1 MITDCNTNFL
11 YLADTLPIKYQA
23 FFKELNNQLS
33 QKQIAFDFLPN
44 TKDVWAVDYMP
55 IQVAS
60 DKFVQF
66 VYNPDYLR
74 DSKTGSKTISEVT
87 TICKSIQVQTVK
99 SSIVLDGGNV
109 IRSANKVI
117 MTEKVF
123 VENPS
128 FTKRDLIQELEDLFE
143 TDVILFIPT
152 DPTDFTGHA
161 DGMIR
166 FIDNDTVLV
175 NDYSKE
181 NSRFRNRIKSTIQ
194 NAGLNFIEIPY
205 LPYSNKSQT
214 DAKGIYIN
222 YLHMQSKLF
231 VPVFGIKEDE
241 AVVKMFESIFKDYSI
256 ATVASNDL
264 AKDGG
269 ILNCISWNI
278 LKK

>member
-1 MITDCNTNFL
+1 MIPDSNTNFL
-11 YLADTLPIKYQA
+11 YLADTLPVKYPA
-23 FFKELNNQLS
+23 FFKELNNEIS
-33 QKQIAFDFLPN
+33 QQQIAFDFLPN

-55 IQVAS
+55 IQVTP

-74 DSKTGSKTISEVT
+74 NSKTGSKAISDVT
-87 TICKSIQVQTVK
+87 AICKSIQVQTVK

-109 IRSANKVI
+109 IRSASKVI

-123 VENPS
+123 AENPS
-128 FTKRDLIQELEDLFE
+128 YTKRDLIKELEDLFE
-143 TDVILFIPT
+143 TDIILFIPT

-161 DGMIR
+161 DGMVR
-166 FIDNDTVLV
+166 FIDDDTVLI

-205 LPYSNKSQT
+205 LPYSNKSEM

-222 YLHMQSKLF
+222 YLQMQSTLLI
-231 VPVFGIKEDE
+231 PVFGIKEDE
-241 AVVKMFESIFKDYSI
+241 AVAKQFESIFKGYSI
-256 ATVASNDL
+256 ATVASNDV

-278 LKK
+278 LK